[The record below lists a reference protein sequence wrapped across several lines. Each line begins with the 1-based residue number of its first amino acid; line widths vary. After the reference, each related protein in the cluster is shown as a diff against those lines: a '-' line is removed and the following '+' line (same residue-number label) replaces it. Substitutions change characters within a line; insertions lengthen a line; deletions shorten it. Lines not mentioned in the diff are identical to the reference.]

1 MDVRT
6 VTRPQRNN
14 PIFSELNIEETKNN
28 LPYTFENKFK
38 WLFQNFKK
46 FILFEFVSQ
55 VFLATYTNDSD
66 KVYLQYIICH
76 PSTFKFRHQWKKIWP
91 EVKISLFF

>member
-28 LPYTFENKFK
+28 LSYTFENKFK

-76 PSTFKFRHQWKKIWP
+76 PSTF
-91 EVKISLFF
+91 